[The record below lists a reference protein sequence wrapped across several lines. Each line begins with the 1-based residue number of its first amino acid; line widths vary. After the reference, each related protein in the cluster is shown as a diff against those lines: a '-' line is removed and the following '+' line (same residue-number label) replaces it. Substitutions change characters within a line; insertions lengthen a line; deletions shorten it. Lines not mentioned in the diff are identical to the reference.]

1 MKKYL
6 LPLSCLLLASACQH
20 TGNTPD
26 WNPAKDIP
34 AGTYVRIT
42 LQDVRNPERR
52 STYLVDPRTD
62 TVVERRDGKRA
73 YAAEAPQALESEAAV
88 TATQTAPAPTNSV
101 TVAMAVNCRITKI
114 AKDGCVDLAID
125 PKHETSGDPNPIK
138 EESRRIALTERY
150 VKQLA
155 VSVLQTARRTG
166 VRVQVPAGK
175 AAAR

>member
-1 MKKYL
+1 MTKRL

-20 TGNTPD
+20 IGNTPD
-26 WNPAKDIP
+26 GNPAKDIP
-34 AGTYVRIT
+34 AGTYVHIT
-42 LQDVRNPERR
+42 LQDIRNPERR

-73 YAAEAPQALESEAAV
+73 SAAEASV
-88 TATQTAPAPTNSV
+88 TASKAAPAPTSNVSL
-101 TVAMAVNCRITKI
+101 AMSVNCRITKT
-114 AKDGCVDLAID
+114 AREGCVDLAID

-155 VSVLQTARRTG
+155 VNVLQTARRTG